1 MSTAVAASPSS
12 AQTVAAARPYN
23 YALGYLKAF
32 IIALVVAHHA
42 SLAYHP
48 LAPPP
53 PASLLAQPRWWQAFP
68 VVDSHRAAWV
78 NMFATF
84 NDIFFMA
91 LMFFVS
97 GLFVWQSLTRKGAG
111 SYLRDRL
118 LRLGLPFIPVAF
130 IVAPLSYYPT
140 YLQVTGHSG
149 FADYVRQWI
158 SLGRWSAGPAWFL
171 WVLLVFDLIAVL
183 LFLAAPRWG
192 ESVGR
197 LTAQT
202 KYHPALFFGS
212 LVAISAVAYAL
223 MTLAFGPFFWASW
236 GPFTFQTCR
245 ILHYFVYFVA
255 GIAVGAW
262 GIDGG
267 LLSSEG
273 KLAARWRLWVAAAPL
288 AFLSYLTSV
297 AIVFSHPIPP
307 SWRLALLSAPIMTS
321 LVLFALSCAA
331 SSFAVM
337 AVFVRFA
344 RSRSGLFDSLARN
357 AFGIFLVHFVFV
369 SWLGYALLGANLPV
383 LAKFLLVFAG
393 ALGLSWIATA
403 LLRRIPGVARVL

>member
-1 MSTAVAASPSS
+1 MSTAAFSPSS
-12 AQTVAAARPYN
+12 AQPLAPARPYS

-32 IIALVVAHHA
+32 VIALVVAHHA

-48 LAPPP
+48 LAPQP

-97 GLFVWQSLTRKGAG
+97 GLFVWHSLTRKGTG

-140 YLQVTGHSG
+140 YLQMAHHSG
-149 FADYVRQWI
+149 FGDYVRQWI

-192 ESVGR
+192 ESLGR
-197 LTAQT
+197 LTAGANRR
-202 KYHPALFFGS
+202 PALFFGG
-212 LVAISAVAYAL
+212 LVAVSFAAYAL
-223 MTLAFGPFFWASW
+223 MTLAFGPFYWASW
-236 GPFTFQTCR
+236 GPFTFQTNR
-245 ILHYFVYFVA
+245 ILLYLVYFVA

-262 GIDGG
+262 GIERG

-273 KLAARWRLWVAAAPL
+273 KLARRWGLWVALTPF

-297 AIVFSHPIPP
+297 AIVFSRPIPS
-307 SWRLALLSAPIMTS
+307 SWRLALLSAPIVSS
-321 LVLFALSCAA
+321 LLLFALCCAA
-331 SSFAVM
+331 SSFALM
-337 AVFVRFA
+337 ALFVRFA
-344 RSRSGLFDSLARN
+344 RARSRMLDSLARN
-357 AFGIFLVHFVFV
+357 SFGIFLIHFAIV
-369 SWLGYALLGANLPV
+369 SWLGYALLGAPLPV
-383 LAKFLLVFAG
+383 LIKFLLVFAG
-393 ALGLSWIATA
+393 SLGLSWMATA